1 MQATLGKKLRFSD
14 VVFAIGATPKSLRLW
29 LQRDLIKIHTPK
41 PADGGWTEYSYRDIA
56 ILALARA
63 VANFGVDIPTAS
75 SIANT
80 IMGDHFFPKLN
91 YLQDP
96 DKMPAGALAL
106 VWSNRRLYLYRDGD
120 DWRMNLVSLWES
132 NLDPIRN
139 QGFSRDLPSGVAELR
154 REHEPAPIYL
164 SIDVES
170 VLRTAFDRASES
182 VTNGVDEDDEV

>member
-1 MQATLGKKLRFSD
+1 
-14 VVFAIGATPKSLRLW
+14 
-29 LQRDLIKIHTPK
+29 
-41 PADGGWTEYSYRDIA
+41 
-56 ILALARA
+56 
-63 VANFGVDIPTAS
+63 
-75 SIANT
+75 
-80 IMGDHFFPKLN
+80 
-91 YLQDP
+91 
-96 DKMPAGALAL
+96 MPAGALAL